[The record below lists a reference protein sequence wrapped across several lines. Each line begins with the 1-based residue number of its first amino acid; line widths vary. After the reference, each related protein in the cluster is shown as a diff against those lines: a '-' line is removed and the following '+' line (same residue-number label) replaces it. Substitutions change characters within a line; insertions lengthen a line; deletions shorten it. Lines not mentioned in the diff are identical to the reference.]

1 MWIGW
6 TFGILKDKWH
16 IIMKN
21 EDVPLWHMVDIVST
35 CIVLHNICTTK
46 KDGFDGKY
54 IKSGKKIT
62 NMSRQRIIEGKARV
76 ERWEGNHS
84 WN

>member
-1 MWIGW
+1 
-6 TFGILKDKWH
+6 
-16 IIMKN
+16 
-21 EDVPLWHMVDIVST
+21 MVDIVST

-54 IKSGKKIT
+54 IKSGKKVT

-76 ERWEGNHS
+76 ER
-84 WN
+84 